1 MVWVAPFACT
11 VTAIRSHFDAGTNIV
26 VNARLD
32 QASDFLSGDHTNST
46 ANAWDSTAADQNTAV
61 ASGHD
66 IEVELVS
73 TSGAVTKANIQVDL
87 TRP

>member
-11 VTAIRSHFDAGTNIV
+11 VTNLRSHFDAGTNIV
-26 VNARLD
+26 FSARSNQANAFHADL
-32 QASDFLSGDHTNST
+32 TNST
-46 ANAWDSTAADQNTAV
+46 ANEWSSHAADANTAIS
-61 ASGHD
+61 AGDD
-66 IEVELVS
+66 IEVSLVS